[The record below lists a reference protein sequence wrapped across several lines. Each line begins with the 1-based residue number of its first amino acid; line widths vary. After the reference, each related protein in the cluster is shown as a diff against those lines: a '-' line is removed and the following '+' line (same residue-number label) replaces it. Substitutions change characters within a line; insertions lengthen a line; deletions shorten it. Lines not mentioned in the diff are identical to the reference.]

1 MGLTTSILASYITG
15 YLTDVTG
22 SKAISFYLAAF
33 LLLASFSV
41 SLLLTEQRKST
52 HAQSS

>member
-1 MGLTTSILASYITG
+1 MTASILAPYITE

-33 LLLASFSV
+33 LLLVGFSV
-41 SLLLTEQRKST
+41 SLLLTEQR
-52 HAQSS
+52 